1 LQFGGSD
8 DSGSDFDENDT
19 TLPFPK
25 PITRSAFLVPDFS
38 PTNFLSSLS
47 NRHQTLEDLRQE
59 LRTLSQD
66 LNKELLD
73 LVNENYQDFLSL
85 GSALKGGEEKIEEV
99 KVGLLGFERDVGLV
113 REKVDTRRTEFGTLL
128 REKKKVREDVR
139 MGRAL
144 LEVAERID
152 ELEGRLMIQDEP
164 KNEDEENGFADELDA
179 ESEEES
185 DEVDGETSEL
195 VELAQVS
202 IRRLRRCVE
211 QYLYIR
217 EMVHRIGAT
226 HPFLIMQEERILRI
240 RNTLLLDLSTAL
252 KQARQASSISNGP
265 LLKVLQLYDDMNE
278 EADAVI
284 VLRETQA

>member
-1 LQFGGSD
+1 M
-8 DSGSDFDENDT
+8 
-19 TLPFPK
+19 
-25 PITRSAFLVPDFS
+25 
-38 PTNFLSSLS
+38 
-47 NRHQTLEDLRQE
+47 
-59 LRTLSQD
+59 
-66 LNKELLD
+66 
-73 LVNENYQDFLSL
+73 
-85 GSALKGGEEKIEEV
+85 KGGEEKIEEV

-113 REKVDTRRTEFGTLL
+113 REKVDTRRTEFGALL
-128 REKKKVREDVR
+128 GEKKKVREDVR

-152 ELEGRLMIQDEP
+152 EQEGRLMIQDEP
-164 KNEDEENGFADELDA
+164 KNEDEENGFADELDT

-185 DEVDGETSEL
+185 DEDEGETSEL

-202 IRRLRRCVE
+202 IRRLRRCVG

-252 KQARQASSISNGP
+252 KQARQASSVSNGP
-265 LLKVLQLYDDMNE
+265 LLKVLQLYEDMNE
-278 EADAVI
+278 EADAVM
-284 VLRETQA
+284 VLRERHA

>member
-1 LQFGGSD
+1 
-8 DSGSDFDENDT
+8 
-19 TLPFPK
+19 
-25 PITRSAFLVPDFS
+25 
-38 PTNFLSSLS
+38 
-47 NRHQTLEDLRQE
+47 
-59 LRTLSQD
+59 
-66 LNKELLD
+66 
-73 LVNENYQDFLSL
+73 
-85 GSALKGGEEKIEEV
+85 LKGGEEKIEEV

-128 REKKKVREDVR
+128 REKKKAREDVR

-252 KQARQASSISNGP
+252 KQARQASSVSNGP

>member
-1 LQFGGSD
+1 M
-8 DSGSDFDENDT
+8 
-19 TLPFPK
+19 
-25 PITRSAFLVPDFS
+25 
-38 PTNFLSSLS
+38 
-47 NRHQTLEDLRQE
+47 
-59 LRTLSQD
+59 
-66 LNKELLD
+66 
-73 LVNENYQDFLSL
+73 
-85 GSALKGGEEKIEEV
+85 KGGEEKIEEV

-128 REKKKVREDVR
+128 REKKKAREDVR

-284 VLRETQA
+284 VLREMQA

>member
-1 LQFGGSD
+1 
-8 DSGSDFDENDT
+8 
-19 TLPFPK
+19 
-25 PITRSAFLVPDFS
+25 
-38 PTNFLSSLS
+38 
-47 NRHQTLEDLRQE
+47 
-59 LRTLSQD
+59 
-66 LNKELLD
+66 
-73 LVNENYQDFLSL
+73 
-85 GSALKGGEEKIEEV
+85 LKGGEEKIEEV

-128 REKKKVREDVR
+128 REKKKAREDVR

-284 VLRETQA
+284 VLREMQA

>member
-1 LQFGGSD
+1 
-8 DSGSDFDENDT
+8 
-19 TLPFPK
+19 
-25 PITRSAFLVPDFS
+25 
-38 PTNFLSSLS
+38 
-47 NRHQTLEDLRQE
+47 
-59 LRTLSQD
+59 
-66 LNKELLD
+66 
-73 LVNENYQDFLSL
+73 
-85 GSALKGGEEKIEEV
+85 LKGGEEKIEEV

-252 KQARQASSISNGP
+252 KQARQASSVSNGP

>member
-1 LQFGGSD
+1 M
-8 DSGSDFDENDT
+8 
-19 TLPFPK
+19 
-25 PITRSAFLVPDFS
+25 
-38 PTNFLSSLS
+38 
-47 NRHQTLEDLRQE
+47 
-59 LRTLSQD
+59 
-66 LNKELLD
+66 
-73 LVNENYQDFLSL
+73 
-85 GSALKGGEEKIEEV
+85 KGGEEKIEEV

-128 REKKKVREDVR
+128 REKKKAREDVR

-252 KQARQASSISNGP
+252 KQARQASSVSNGP

>member
-1 LQFGGSD
+1 
-8 DSGSDFDENDT
+8 
-19 TLPFPK
+19 
-25 PITRSAFLVPDFS
+25 
-38 PTNFLSSLS
+38 
-47 NRHQTLEDLRQE
+47 
-59 LRTLSQD
+59 
-66 LNKELLD
+66 
-73 LVNENYQDFLSL
+73 
-85 GSALKGGEEKIEEV
+85 LKGGEEKIEEV

-128 REKKKVREDVR
+128 REKKKAREDVR

>member
-1 LQFGGSD
+1 
-8 DSGSDFDENDT
+8 
-19 TLPFPK
+19 
-25 PITRSAFLVPDFS
+25 
-38 PTNFLSSLS
+38 
-47 NRHQTLEDLRQE
+47 
-59 LRTLSQD
+59 
-66 LNKELLD
+66 
-73 LVNENYQDFLSL
+73 
-85 GSALKGGEEKIEEV
+85 LKGGEEKIEEV

-128 REKKKVREDVR
+128 REKKKAREDVR

-217 EMVHRIGAT
+217 EMVHRIGAN

-252 KQARQASSISNGP
+252 KQARQASSVSNGP

>member
-1 LQFGGSD
+1 
-8 DSGSDFDENDT
+8 
-19 TLPFPK
+19 
-25 PITRSAFLVPDFS
+25 
-38 PTNFLSSLS
+38 
-47 NRHQTLEDLRQE
+47 
-59 LRTLSQD
+59 
-66 LNKELLD
+66 
-73 LVNENYQDFLSL
+73 
-85 GSALKGGEEKIEEV
+85 LKGGEEKIEEV